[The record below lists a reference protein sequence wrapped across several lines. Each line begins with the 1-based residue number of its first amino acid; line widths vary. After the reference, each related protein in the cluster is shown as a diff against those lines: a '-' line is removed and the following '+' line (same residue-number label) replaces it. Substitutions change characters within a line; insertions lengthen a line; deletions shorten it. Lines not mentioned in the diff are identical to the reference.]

1 MQTTLTEGLVF
12 MSDLSGFGR
21 ISKSIELLELSQL
34 LQEFAAISWQHVSS
48 AQGSIIKYLG
58 DSALGFF
65 PSGQSD
71 AGVQALMAMKKDI
84 EIQLKAD
91 GTGLKLRIGAHYG
104 PFALTSFPPLNLPD
118 IIGET
123 VNIAATMGS
132 GGQNS
137 HRNRLIL
144 SPEAF
149 RSLGPELR
157 KKFHKFTEPIVY
169 LANL

>member
-1 MQTTLTEGLVF
+1 
-12 MSDLSGFGR
+12 
-21 ISKSIELLELSQL
+21 
-34 LQEFAAISWQHVSS
+34 
-48 AQGSIIKYLG
+48 
-58 DSALGFF
+58 
-65 PSGQSD
+65 
-71 AGVQALMAMKKDI
+71 
-84 EIQLKAD
+84 
-91 GTGLKLRIGAHYG
+91 
-104 PFALTSFPPLNLPD
+104 PLNLPD